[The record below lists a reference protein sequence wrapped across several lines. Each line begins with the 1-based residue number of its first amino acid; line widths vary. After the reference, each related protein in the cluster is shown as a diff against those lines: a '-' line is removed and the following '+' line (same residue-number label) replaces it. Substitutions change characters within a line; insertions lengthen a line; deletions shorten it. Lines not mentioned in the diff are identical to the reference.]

1 MSEPR
6 VWGSGDGP
14 IVAMDMDE
22 RDRLLLA
29 SQHTPHPGRVYD
41 YYLGGNAN
49 YEVDRV
55 FAKQRMAEYPDLQW
69 LAWQNRQCLRRMVR
83 HLLRQGVRQFVDLG
97 SGLPTQGNVH
107 EIADHAAPGQCSV
120 VYVDEDPIAFA
131 MAMIELEKHEN
142 RHAAVCGDITDAARV
157 WPAVLSTGFVD
168 LTKPIGLLMAAVLPF
183 VPDSADPV
191 GMTTFYRD
199 QLPPGSFF
207 ALTHGTLDDMNTDH
221 LDMATAHN
229 LIQRYKETTAS
240 AAPRSR
246 AQIMEFFGGWPLV
259 DPGLVWTPLWQQPD
273 DAEDIDM
280 PDRDPSRSRVL
291 AGMARKPY

>member
-1 MSEPR
+1 MAEPG

-29 SQHTPHPGRVYD
+29 SQHAPHPGRVYD

-55 FAKQRMAEYPDLQW
+55 FAKQRMADYPDLQW

-83 HLLRQGVRQFVDLG
+83 YLLHQGVRQFVDLG

-107 EIADHAAPGQCSV
+107 EIADRAAPGESRV
-120 VYVDEDPIAFA
+120 VYVDADPIAFA
-131 MAMIELEKHEN
+131 MALIELEKHRN
-142 RHAAVCGDITDAARV
+142 RHAAVCGDIADAARV
-157 WPAVLSTGFVD
+157 WPAVLSTGVID
-168 LTKPIGLLMAAVLPF
+168 PAKPIAVLMAAVLPF

-191 GMTTFYRD
+191 GVTTFYRD
-199 QLPPGSFF
+199 QLGPGSYL
-207 ALTHGTLDDMNTDH
+207 ALTHGTYDDAPVDH
-221 LDMATAHN
+221 IDRLRDMV
-229 LIQRYKETTAS
+229 RSYDDTTAS
-240 AAPRSR
+240 VMVRSR
-246 AQIMEFFGGWPLV
+246 VRITEFFGGWPLV

-273 DAEDIDM
+273 DEEDADVS
-280 PDRDPSRSRVL
+280 DRDPARSRVL
-291 AGMARKPY
+291 AGMARNPA